1 MQLYF
6 DLRFWLR
13 IAELFDER
21 FVFFVSSYRS
31 EVTVKLLCLD
41 PAEMVDSRLKL
52 GRCTALFS
60 ATLSPPSYYKTVL
73 GCDSPQEVTH
83 SYALPSPFDPQNLCL
98 LICPQINT
106 RRAAREE
113 SLVPIARLLF
123 AMVSAETFSKLY
135 PQVELLLQSPEM
147 DDSQREQFLRR
158 FDNPHPDAPLLAFA
172 VLGGIYSE
180 GVDLKG
186 EKLLGSAIIGTGL
199 PKVGAQQEILRD
211 YYQEKNQMGYDFA
224 YRYPGMNKGPLCR
237 AVLPE
242 VIPRPLGAGAV
253 HFQSGGAGGPAGG
266 FLGDFTPIVLG
277 FIPRYCSR

>member
-1 MQLYF
+1 MVSAKSGSSLAYF
-6 DLRFWLR
+6 
-13 IAELFDER
+13 
-21 FVFFVSSYRS
+21 
-31 EVTVKLLCLD
+31 
-41 PAEMVDSRLKL
+41 
-52 GRCTALFS
+52 
-60 ATLSPPSYYKTVL
+60 PSYQYL
-73 GCDSPQEVTH
+73 QME
-83 SYALPSPFDPQNLCL
+83 
-98 LICPQINT
+98 
-106 RRAAREE
+106 
-113 SLVPIARLLF
+113 
-123 AMVSAETFSKLY
+123 AETFSKLY

-224 YRYPGMNKGPLCR
+224 YRYPGMNKVLQAAGRVIRSDSDRGVVMPAGRPLCR

-242 VIPRPLGAGAV
+242 VIPRPLGAGTV

-277 FIPRYCSR
+277 FIARYCSR